1 MNHLEPV
8 ADNIWAVSAPLSFIG
23 LRVGTRMT
31 VIRLSGGGVAL
42 HSPVPADLALVAEIE
57 AIGPVRHI
65 ICPNLFH
72 HLYAG
77 DAQRLWPDA
86 LLHGPAA
93 LHRKRKDLRFHV
105 TLDEHLHPDL
115 GTDLDAVSIAGSLL
129 NETVLYHRASRTL
142 ISSDLVE
149 NFHHCEHTPTRVYL
163 KLNGALGQT
172 TWPRL
177 MRPLYYRR
185 QSARACV
192 DRILAWPFERAVLAH
207 GEVIRDNAREAVR
220 AGMAWL
226 R

>member
-1 MNHLEPV
+1 MSHLEPV
-8 ADNIWAVSAPLSFIG
+8 AEDIWTAAAPLSLVG
-23 LRVGTRMT
+23 LRIGTRMT

-42 HSPVPADLALVAEIE
+42 HSPVPADLEMVAEIN
-57 AIGPVRHI
+57 ALGPVRHI
-65 ICPNLFH
+65 ICPNSFH

-93 LHRKRKDLRFHV
+93 LQRKRRDLHFQV
-105 TLDEHLHPDL
+105 TLDEHLHPEL
-115 GTDLDAVSIAGSLL
+115 AADLDAVSIDGSLL

-142 ISSDLVE
+142 ISADLVE
-149 NFHHCEHTPTRVYL
+149 NFHHCKHAPTRLYL
-163 KLNGALGQT
+163 RLNGALGLV

-185 QSARACV
+185 GLARASV
-192 DRILAWPFERAVLAH
+192 DRILAWPFERAVIAH
-207 GEVIRDNAREAVR
+207 GEIIREQAREAVR
-220 AGMAWL
+220 TGMAWL